1 MVCPSIVALDD
12 GKVLALTGVDKVV
25 GEGLAGCHKEC
36 NVSHLKI
43 DVENLVESKRKDKSL
58 PVQDSTTPIPGSY
71 PSTPNRTRQSSYCGR
86 VASPGTARCL
96 SCPPSPVNTKWLG
109 KASLYAE
116 RRACNNLKID
126 VENLV
131 RYTLKIYLS
140 KG

>member
-36 NVSHLKI
+36 LVSHLKI
-43 DVENLVESKRKDKSL
+43 DVENLVESKDKSL

-71 PSTPNRTRQSSYCGR
+71 PSTHNITRQSSYCGR

-96 SCPPSPVNTKWLG
+96 SCPPSPH
-109 KASLYAE
+109 
-116 RRACNNLKID
+116 R
-126 VENLV
+126 
-131 RYTLKIYLS
+131 
-140 KG
+140 